1 MNSKEKLTE
10 ATILALQGK
19 LTEDTENNNY
29 KVADYKRYPN
39 GSEVDII
46 WGTFDNGQQFSMLD
60 DMTGISIYMKGFD
73 AFNIEKK
80 YILDGE
86 ELSMDDEESLGDN
99 IVETITP
106 SEQKDIW
113 NKIVSQVDK
122 DLVVK
127 E

>member
-1 MNSKEKLTE
+1 MNNKEKLTE

-46 WGTFDNGQQFSMLD
+46 WGTFENGQQFSMLD
-60 DMTGISIYMKGFD
+60 GMTGISIYMKGFD

>member
-1 MNSKEKLTE
+1 MNNKEKLTE

-46 WGTFDNGQQFSMLD
+46 WGTFENGQQFSMLD